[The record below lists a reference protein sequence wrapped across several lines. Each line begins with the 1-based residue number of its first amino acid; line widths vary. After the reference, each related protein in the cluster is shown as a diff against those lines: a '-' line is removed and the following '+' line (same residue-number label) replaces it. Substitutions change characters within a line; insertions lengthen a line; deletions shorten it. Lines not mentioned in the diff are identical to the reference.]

1 MKSLRLLLAVVFAVL
16 LSGCRAHVV
25 KINLINTSAQPIKT
39 IIVDY
44 PNATFGKDTLAPG
57 ETYFSLIKP
66 VDQGP
71 IKVRFTDAQG
81 INHAYQSISL
91 QQGDDGS
98 VMIKLTQTSADTGY
112 DLARLGKKK
121 YLPQ

>member
-1 MKSLRLLLAVVFAVL
+1 MKPIHLALALVPLIAL
-16 LSGCRAHVV
+16 AGCRAHVV
-25 KINLINTSAQPIKT
+25 KISLTNTSAQPIKT

-66 VDQGP
+66 LDQGP

-81 INHAYQSISL
+81 ATHTYQSISL

-98 VMIKLTQTSADTGY
+98 VNIKLTQTAADTGY
-112 DLARLGKKK
+112 DIARLGKK
-121 YLPQ
+121 

>member
-1 MKSLRLLLAVVFAVL
+1 MKTARVCFALLLFAFL
-16 LSGCRAHVV
+16 AGCRAHVV
-25 KINLINTSAQPIKT
+25 KITLTNTSAQPIKT

-44 PNATFGKDTLAPG
+44 PSATFGKDTLAPG

-71 IKVRFTDAQG
+71 IKIRFTDAQG
-81 INHAYQSISL
+81 TNHAYQSISL

-98 VMIKLTQTSADTGY
+98 VNIKLTQTSADTGY
-112 DLARLGKKK
+112 DLARLGKK
-121 YLPQ
+121 

>member
-1 MKSLRLLLAVVFAVL
+1 MKSFRASALLIILLALA
-16 LSGCRAHVV
+16 GCRAHVV
-25 KINLINTSAQPIKT
+25 KISLTNTSAQPIKT

-66 VDQGP
+66 LDQGP
-71 IKVRFTDAQG
+71 IKIRFTDAQG
-81 INHAYQSISL
+81 TNHSYQSISL

-98 VMIKLTQTSADTGY
+98 VNIKLTQTAADTGY
-112 DLARLGKKK
+112 DIARLGKK
-121 YLPQ
+121 

>member
-1 MKSLRLLLAVVFAVL
+1 MKSFRLAVALVL
-16 LSGCRAHVV
+16 LIALAGCRAHVV
-25 KINLINTSAQPIKT
+25 KISLTNTSAQPIKT

-66 VDQGP
+66 LDQGP

-81 INHAYQSISL
+81 ATHTYQSISL

-98 VMIKLTQTSADTGY
+98 VNIKLTQTAADTSY
-112 DLARLGKKK
+112 DIARLGKK
-121 YLPQ
+121 

>member
-1 MKSLRLLLAVVFAVL
+1 MKSLLSPVAIIFAL
-16 LSGCRAHVV
+16 SLSGCRAHVV
-25 KINLINTSAQPIKT
+25 KINLTNASAQPIKT

-44 PNATFGKDTLAPG
+44 PNATFGKDALAPG
-57 ETYFSLIKP
+57 ESYFSLIKP

-81 INHAYQSISL
+81 GSHAYQSISL

-98 VMIKLTQTSADTGY
+98 VNIKLTQTSADTGY
-112 DLARLGKKK
+112 DLARLGKE
-121 YLPQ
+121 

>member
-1 MKSLRLLLAVVFAVL
+1 MKSLRWVITIILAL
-16 LSGCRAHVV
+16 PLSGCRARVV
-25 KINLINTSAQPIKT
+25 KISVINTSARPIKT

-57 ETYFSLIKP
+57 ESYFSLIKP

-81 INHAYQSISL
+81 NNHAYQSISL

-98 VMIKLTQTSADTGY
+98 VNIKLTQNSVDTGY
-112 DLARLGKKK
+112 DLARLGKK
-121 YLPQ
+121 